1 MSRLGSRT
9 RRRANFKAKIQDM
22 KGGQMSRPR
31 YKIWKGVNVKADI
44 QDKDGAVK
52 RGQHQSQSQDT
63 GQEEVPMSKLR
74 FRTSKRSSNSIE
86 STNTFCD
93 QFSR

>member
-1 MSRLGSRT
+1 
-9 RRRANFKAKIQDM
+9 M

-52 RGQHQSQSQDT
+52 RGQHQCQSQDT

-74 FRTSKRSSNSIE
+74 SMTKMNT
-86 STNTFCD
+86 TNV
-93 QFSR
+93 RVKI

>member
-52 RGQHQSQSQDT
+52 MGQDT

-74 FRTSKRSSNSIE
+74 SMTKMNA
-86 STNTFCD
+86 TNV
-93 QFSR
+93 RVKI